1 MVENMLLLNKPTL
14 QLEFEQGFSINLQWN
29 FDTLYNIDILLRDKY
44 IKTKLHSVAET
55 PLKIYDS
62 IKDNLGVILYAS
74 CSDVENDFVKIVEFM
89 DNIENEEFADT
100 LCSLIQNIIFQSI
113 NYIEPKDDSASEGK
127 TKASNTKAD
136 TRTPSEVWEEYFNYF
151 YCLAV
156 DELNMTEDEFL
167 SSTPNQIKERAYRH
181 KIRFLNREI
190 ELYLKLHSGNGK
202 GAEEENEV
210 IICDDLFDFANKL
223 GS

>member
-1 MVENMLLLNKPTL
+1 MVELMLLLNKPTL
-14 QLEFEQGFSINLQWN
+14 QLEFEQGFNINLQWDFN
-29 FDTLYNIDILLRDKY
+29 TLYNIDILLRDKY
-44 IKTKLHSVAET
+44 IKSKLYAVAET

-74 CSDVENDFVKIVEFM
+74 CTNVEEDFVKIVNFM
-89 DNIENEEFADT
+89 DNIENEEFADS

-113 NYIEPKDDSASEGK
+113 NYIEPKDETVSEGK

-136 TRTPSEVWEEYFNYF
+136 TRTPSEVWEDYFNYF

-190 ELYLKLHSGNGK
+190 ELYLKLHSGNGEDIK
-202 GAEEENEV
+202 EDNEV
-210 IICDDLFDFANKL
+210 IICEDLFDLANKL

>member
-14 QLEFEQGFSINLQWN
+14 QLEFEQGFSIKLQWN

-74 CSDVENDFVKIVEFM
+74 CTNVEEDFVKIVKFM
-89 DNIENEEFADT
+89 DNIDKEEFADS

-113 NYIEPKDDSASEGK
+113 NYIEPKDETVSGD
-127 TKASNTKAD
+127 TKASKTTD
-136 TRTPSEVWEEYFNYF
+136 DRTPMELWEDYFNYF
-151 YCLAV
+151 YALAV
-156 DELNMTEDEFL
+156 DELNMTEEEFL

-202 GAEEENEV
+202 GAEEDNEV
-210 IICDDLFDFANKL
+210 IICDDLFDLANKL

>member
-1 MVENMLLLNKPTL
+1 MLLLNKPTL
-14 QLEFEQGFSINLQWN
+14 QLEFKQGFSINLQWN

-62 IKDNLGVILYAS
+62 VKDNLGVILYAS
-74 CSDVENDFVKIVEFM
+74 CSDVEEDFSKIVNFM
-89 DNIENEEFADT
+89 DNIENEEFADS
-100 LCSLIQNIIFQSI
+100 LCSLIQNVIFQSI
-113 NYIEPKDDSASEGK
+113 NYIEPKDESEGK
-127 TKASNTKAD
+127 SKASNTKADTD
-136 TRTPSEVWEEYFNYF
+136 TRTPSEVWEDYFNYF

-156 DELNMTEDEFL
+156 DELNMTEEEL
-167 SSTPNQIKERAYRH
+167 LNSTPNIIKERVYRQ
-181 KIRFLNREI
+181 KSRFLNREI
-190 ELYLKLHSGNGK
+190 ELYIKVHSGSGEDIK
-202 GAEEENEV
+202 EENEV

>member
-1 MVENMLLLNKPTL
+1 MLLLNKPTL
-14 QLEFEQGFSINLQWN
+14 QLEFEQGFNINLQWN

-89 DNIENEEFADT
+89 DNIENEEFADS
-100 LCSLIQNIIFQSI
+100 LCSLIQNVIFQSI
-113 NYIEPKDDSASEGK
+113 NYIEPKDEIVSEGK

-136 TRTPSEVWEEYFNYF
+136 TRTPSEIWEDYFNYF
-151 YCLAV
+151 YCLAI
-156 DELNMTEDEFL
+156 DELNMSEEEFL
-167 SSTPNQIKERAYRH
+167 SSTPNMLKERAYRH

-190 ELYLKLHSGNGK
+190 ELYIKLHSGSGE
-202 GAEEENEV
+202 GAEEDNEV